1 MELIVLGY
9 NFKGSSIGE
18 RERWIL
24 PPPQVP
30 VFLKGLC
37 SLAQVS
43 GACYL
48 ATCNRVEIYVSLQEQ
63 TSTSDLMAY
72 WKDFLNLKDEN
83 PFPNYVYRNKEALQ
97 HLIKVATG
105 LDSLVLGETQV
116 LGQVKQ
122 AYMQTLAVDVAD
134 SNIHFIFQKA
144 FQIAKRIRTNT
155 GIARYPTSVS
165 SVSIMLIEQIF
176 GSFDPLT
183 VLVVGLGEMG
193 VQAAELLK
201 KRGVKKLIVANRTRN
216 LAEKLA
222 GRLAAQ
228 VVPFDKL
235 EEILPHANVVVTST
249 AANAHIISKKMLL
262 SKGCL
267 ERPEP
272 SILIDL
278 GVPRNIDPEVGTLDN
293 VYLYNVDDLK
303 TIADKNLSFRK
314 QEGLLAEE
322 MLQQSMTSL
331 VEEWQRRQ
339 CRFSPIFSS

>member
-176 GSFDPLT
+176 VSFDSLT
-183 VLVVGLGEMG
+183 V
-193 VQAAELLK
+193 
-201 KRGVKKLIVANRTRN
+201 
-216 LAEKLA
+216 
-222 GRLAAQ
+222 
-228 VVPFDKL
+228 
-235 EEILPHANVVVTST
+235 VVVTST

-262 SKGCL
+262 SKVCL

-331 VEEWQRRQ
+331 VEEWQRIQ